1 MYIIKNAIKCI
12 GRAKGRNI
20 LIGII
25 ALVIAVS
32 ACIGLC
38 IRQAA
43 ESARETTLEGLSVT
57 ATISFDR
64 QSMMSEMGGKGEK
77 PSENG
82 QGGFDKDSFKEMM
95 GQSGSLSLEEY
106 QTYAKAETVSDFYY
120 TLSGSL
126 NGSESFEPVST
137 DTTDTDSTDSGNS
150 APSMPSGMG
159 GGKGQMTM
167 GVQSDFSIVGFSSDS
182 AMTAFASDGTASI
195 TDGAV
200 FDEGTENYDCIIT
213 EELATFNEIA
223 VGDTIE
229 LTNPNNEDEVYT
241 FTVVGI
247 YTDTAANQD
256 AFSFMG
262 ATSTDSANKIYTS
275 YAALKKI
282 VDASEASAVTKTDE
296 DTDREYTTELSSSLS
311 ATYVFENT
319 DDYYQFEEDVRDLG
333 LDESYTVS
341 STDLTAFEN
350 SMLPLETLSTMAG
363 YFLLVILIIGAI
375 ILIVLNILTVRERKY
390 EIGVLTAMGMKKAKV
405 ALQFLTEIFVVTLA
419 AVIVGAVIGGV
430 CASPVANALL
440 ENQVTSQSNQM
451 QQVDKNFGREQNF
464 GGGMGGGMQRPD
476 DEGTTAPDDLEI
488 PDGMFGGAAEYITEI
503 NSVMNI
509 TVVLQLLG
517 IAVLLT
523 LVAGLVSMLFVM
535 RYDPLKILSNRD

>member
-25 ALVIAVS
+25 ALVISVS

-43 ESARETTLEGLSVT
+43 ESARESTLETLSVT

-64 QSMMSEMGGKGEK
+64 QSMMSQMGGFGGG
-77 PSENG
+77 G
-82 QGGFDKDSFKEMM
+82 QPQEFDKDSFRDMM
-95 GQSGSLSLEEY
+95 GQSNSLTLEEY
-106 QTYAKAETVSDFYY
+106 EKYAEADSVSDFYY
-120 TLSGSL
+120 TLSASL
-126 NGSESFEPVST
+126 NAGEGIEPVSN
-137 DTTDTDSTDSGNS
+137 DSSDSNDSSSSNESSGS
-150 APSMPSGMG
+150 SMPSMPG
-159 GGKGQMTM
+159 GFGGFGGNMGQMMM
-167 GVQSDFSIVGFSSDS
+167 GAQSDFSIVGFSGDN
-182 AMTAFASDGTASI
+182 AMTAFASDGTASV
-195 TDGAV
+195 TDGSV
-200 FDEGTENYDCIIT
+200 FAEGTENYECIIT
-213 EELATFNEIA
+213 EELATFNSLE
-223 VGDTIE
+223 VGDTIA
-229 LTNPNNEDEVYT
+229 LTNPNNEEEIYT

-262 ATSTDSANKIYTS
+262 STSSDSANKIYTS

-282 VDASEASAVTKTDE
+282 VDASEESAVTKTDE
-296 DTDREYTTELSSSLS
+296 DTEREYTTELNSSLS
-311 ATYVFENT
+311 ATYVFKNT
-319 DDYYQFEEDVRDLG
+319 DDYYAFEEEVRELG
-333 LDESYTVS
+333 LDDSYSVS
-341 STDLTAFEN
+341 SSDLAAFEN

-390 EIGVLTAMGMKKAKV
+390 EIGVLTAMGMKKFKV
-405 ALQFLTEIFVVTLA
+405 ALQFLTEIFAVTLA
-419 AVIVGAVIGGV
+419 AVIIGAVIGGV
-430 CASPVANALL
+430 CATPVANALL
-440 ENQVTSQSNQM
+440 ENQVASQSNQM
-451 QQVDKNFGREQNF
+451 QQIDKNFGRDQNF
-464 GGGMGGGMQRPD
+464 GGPGGFGGGQMELPD
-476 DEGTTAPDDLEI
+476 DIEI
-488 PDGMFGGAAEYITEI
+488 PEGIFGDAAEYITEI

-523 LVAGLVSMLFVM
+523 LIAGLASMLFVM
-535 RYDPLKILSNRD
+535 RYDPLRILSNRD

>member
-43 ESARETTLEGLSVT
+43 ESARESTLETLSVT

-64 QSMMSEMGGKGEK
+64 QSMMSQMGGRGEK

-82 QGGFDKDSFKEMM
+82 GGGFDKDSFKEMM

-106 QTYAKAETVSDFYY
+106 QTYAKADSVSDFYY
-120 TLSGSL
+120 TLSASL
-126 NGSESFEPVST
+126 NGSENFEPVST
-137 DTTDTDSTDSGNS
+137 DSSDTDSTSGGNS
-150 APSMPSGMG
+150 APSMPGGFGGGMG
-159 GGKGQMTM
+159 GGRGQMM
-167 GVQSDFSIVGFSSDS
+167 GAQSDFSIVGFSGDN
-182 AMTAFASDGTASI
+182 AMTAFSSDGTASI

-223 VGDTIE
+223 VGDAIE
-229 LTNPNNEDEVYT
+229 FTNPNNEDEAYT

-296 DTDREYTTELSSSLS
+296 DTDREYTTELSSNIS

-333 LDESYTVS
+333 LDEKYSVS
-341 STDLTAFEN
+341 SADLKAFEN

-375 ILIVLNILTVRERKY
+375 ILVVLNILTVRERKY

-440 ENQVTSQSNQM
+440 ENQVTSQSSQM
-451 QQVDKNFGREQNF
+451 QQIDKNFGRDQNF
-464 GGGMGGGMQRPD
+464 GGGKGGFSGGEMTP
-476 DEGTTAPDDLEI
+476 PDDLEI
-488 PDGMFGGAAEYITEI
+488 PEGMLGGAAEYITEI
-503 NSVMNI
+503 NSAMNI